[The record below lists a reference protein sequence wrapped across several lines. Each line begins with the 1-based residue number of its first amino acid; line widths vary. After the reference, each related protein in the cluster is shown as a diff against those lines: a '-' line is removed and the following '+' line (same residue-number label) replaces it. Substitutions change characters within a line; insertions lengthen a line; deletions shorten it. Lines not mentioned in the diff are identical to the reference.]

1 MKLILDASVVI
12 DFLRRKD
19 KLNSLYMQAA
29 YEEFDF
35 VMSGVTVAEVFSGA
49 SAQKG
54 GKQNQEWETILSGIE
69 IRGVDIET
77 ARVTGKIRNTYRL
90 SLGDA
95 FVAALALEENL
106 TLATLDSGDFRRV
119 KGLKLYQKS
128 QARK

>member
-1 MKLILDASVVI
+1 MKLVLDASVII

-19 KLNSLYMQAA
+19 KINSLYMQAS
-29 YEEFDF
+29 YREFEF

-77 ARVTGKIRNTYRL
+77 ARVVGKIKNAHRL

-95 FVAALALEENL
+95 FIAALALDQDL
-106 TLATLDSGDFRRV
+106 PLATLDSHDFKKI
-119 KGLKLYQKS
+119 KGLKLYQP
-128 QARK
+128 AEG

>member
-1 MKLILDASVVI
+1 MKLVLDASVVI

-19 KLNSLYMQAA
+19 KFNSLYMQAL
-29 YEEFDF
+29 YGEFEF
-35 VMSGVTVAEVFSGA
+35 VMSGITVAEVFSGD

-69 IRGVDIET
+69 VRGVDIET
-77 ARVTGKIRNTYRL
+77 ARFVGKIKNAYRL

-106 TLATLDSGDFRRV
+106 PLATLDSGDFRKI
-119 KGLKLYQKS
+119 KGLKLYK
-128 QARK
+128 